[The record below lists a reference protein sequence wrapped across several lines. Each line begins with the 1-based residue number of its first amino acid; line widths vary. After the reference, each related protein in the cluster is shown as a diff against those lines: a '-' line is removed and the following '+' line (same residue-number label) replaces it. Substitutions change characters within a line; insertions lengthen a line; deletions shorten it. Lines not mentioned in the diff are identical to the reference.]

1 MIHAHG
7 LDRRWTRPGDQM
19 SASNKGFVLVEAQN
33 IQQAVFDTGQLSVIR
48 GGSYLLSRA
57 VEKIQS
63 RYRDQLQSLSIGGSS
78 GLFRVRSDQDDPS
91 RLSARIADWLSSHPL
106 YQGFSFAVE
115 SCRAA
120 ELEQA
125 REILHARAHFRQ
137 LRQPSVVPDQM
148 AGTSEYP
155 CALHGTRRA
164 QSEPSGVQKKQSQP
178 LSRSVALRLVL
189 GRQLRADLAFRILR
203 RVLDESENSEINPSD
218 RALLGSVSQALRN
231 IRFTDDLETLAAND
245 RYRALGN
252 KIAVIYLDGNRFGA
266 IQRRHAKDAPTQ
278 QRFDQTLRCNRAVLL
293 AKLLQALMSAADDGS
308 ELADALI
315 PADSK
320 TPRRLR
326 LETLLWGG
334 DEMTLV
340 VPAWLGFE
348 VMQRLYAATGHWRFG
363 ERLTHAGGLVFCHA
377 NTPIDR
383 VRYLAQQLAED
394 VKTAQQSAPKPSD
407 CFDYL
412 VLESVDYPIEP
423 TLAEFRAG
431 RYGANNLVHRQP
443 LVPIM
448 DWNAA
453 ARARFQRLLC
463 DGVLSR
469 GQVFRLARR
478 LRDEP
483 PEALFGPF
491 PSSEALPWQSA
502 SHANVTRTPSLFEQ
516 AEQRLLAL
524 ALEPMPADAAAET
537 ETDLA
542 QIAAAL
548 GCDSV
553 DQRRRAWL
561 WLHLTELWDYLVPT
575 RDRKAEVPNPKP
587 DPNPDQP

>member
-1 MIHAHG
+1 MRLAWH
-7 LDRRWTRPGDQM
+7 PP
-19 SASNKGFVLVEAQN
+19 
-33 IQQAVFDTGQLSVIR
+33 
-48 GGSYLLSRA
+48 RA
-57 VEKIQS
+57 I
-63 RYRDQLQSLSIGGSS
+63 
-78 GLFRVRSDQDDPS
+78 
-91 RLSARIADWLSSHPL
+91 
-106 YQGFSFAVE
+106 
-115 SCRAA
+115 
-120 ELEQA
+120 
-125 REILHARAHFRQ
+125 
-137 LRQPSVVPDQM
+137 
-148 AGTSEYP
+148 
-155 CALHGTRRA
+155 RA
-164 QSEPSGVQKKQSQP
+164 QRRPEEAIATAQP
-178 LSRSVALRLVL
+178 SVALRLVL